1 MRKVQLNFGKI
12 DLTKLNLKKV
22 AIPVALL
29 VLASL
34 SYYAP
39 ERNQQIKLTSSY
51 PATVCPAIGNKVS
64 SIAALTSSKI
74 NRRSIDGI
82 SKRLNPGRSG
92 VIPIKND
99 AILVEGNPGT
109 SLTFANNGWKAVV
122 PCSVSNG
129 EQWFI
134 GGSGALTSKSFLYI
148 SNSGFS
154 ESAVDIEIFTP
165 NGLQEPREV
174 LIPQNSTRKIAID
187 SLVPGEESIAIAVK
201 TKSGRVSSYLL
212 DERKKGLKSL
222 GADFVAPVAT
232 ARKVVTIPAITG
244 LLEKLATNS
253 NSVTHTL
260 RLLVPGSIDANIDV
274 TVNSNDGN
282 FIPIGLSQLEVKS
295 QRLISIPLTF
305 APTGQ
310 PFSVVISSD
319 QPIFASVFSNFT
331 YGKSSEISWATG
343 ADELNKWSVNLTGSR
358 PILNFV
364 GDRIDVQITAT
375 GTNGKKITK
384 KVTGTNF
391 ATWRAPTG
399 LNRLEV
405 TANRSAI
412 SGGVI
417 FLPEV
422 GKIGTSYLPMNNGA
436 NLETASEPI
445 SDARVI
451 SRG

>member
-1 MRKVQLNFGKI
+1 MRKIQINLSKI
-12 DLTKLNLKKV
+12 DLARLDLKKV
-22 AIPVALL
+22 AIPLALV
-29 VLASL
+29 VLAGL

-39 ERNQQIKLTSSY
+39 ERSQQIKLTSSY

-74 NRRSIDGI
+74 NRRSIDGS
-82 SKRLNPGRSG
+82 SKRLNPGRSS
-92 VIPIKND
+92 VIPMKND

-129 EQWFI
+129 AQWFI

-154 ESAVDIEIFTP
+154 ESVVDIEIFTP
-165 NGLQEPREV
+165 NVLLEPREV
-174 LIPQNSTRKIAID
+174 SIPQNSTRKIAID
-187 SLVPGEESIAIAVK
+187 SLVPGEEAIAIAVK
-201 TKSGRVSSYLL
+201 TKSGRVSSYLF

-222 GADFVAPVAT
+222 GADFVAPSAT
-232 ARKVVTIPAITG
+232 ARKVVTLPAITG
-244 LLEKLATNS
+244 LLDKLVTNT

-260 RLLVPGSIDANIDV
+260 RLLVPASIDANIDV

-310 PFSVVISSD
+310 PFSVIVESD

-331 YGKSSEISWATG
+331 YGKSSEIAWATG
-343 ADELNKWSVNLTGSR
+343 ADELSKWSVNLTGSR

-364 GDRIDVQITAT
+364 GDRIDVQISAT

-391 ATWRAPTG
+391 QTWRAPTG

-405 TANRSAI
+405 TANRGGI

-451 SRG
+451 GRG

>member
-1 MRKVQLNFGKI
+1 MRKIQINLGKV
-12 DLTKLNLKKV
+12 DLAKLDLKKV
-22 AIPVALL
+22 AIPVALM
-29 VLASL
+29 VLAGL

-39 ERNQQIKLTSSY
+39 ERSQQIKLTSSY

-74 NRRSIDGI
+74 NRRSIDGS
-82 SKRLNPGRSG
+82 SKRLNPGRSS
-92 VIPIKND
+92 VIPMKND

-154 ESAVDIEIFTP
+154 ESVVDIEIFTP
-165 NGLQEPREV
+165 NVLLEPREV
-174 LIPQNSTRKIAID
+174 SIPQNSTRKIAID
-187 SLVPGEESIAIAVK
+187 SLVPGEEAIAIAVK
-201 TKSGRVSSYLL
+201 TKSGRVSSYLF

-244 LLEKLATNS
+244 LLDKLVTNN

-260 RLLVPGSIDANIDV
+260 RLLVPASIDANIDV

-310 PFSVVISSD
+310 PFSVIVESD

-331 YGKSSEISWATG
+331 YGKSSEIAWATG
-343 ADELNKWSVNLTGSR
+343 ADELSKWSVNLTGSR

-364 GDRIDVQITAT
+364 GDRIDVQISAT

-391 ATWRAPTG
+391 QTWRAPTG

-405 TANRSAI
+405 TANRGGI

>member
-1 MRKVQLNFGKI
+1 MRKIQISLGKI
-12 DLTKLNLKKV
+12 DLAKLDLKKV
-22 AIPVALL
+22 ASPVALV
-29 VLASL
+29 VLAGL

-39 ERNQQIKLTSSY
+39 ERSQQIKLTSSY

-74 NRRSIDGI
+74 NRRSIDGS
-82 SKRLNPGRSG
+82 SKRLNPGKSS
-92 VIPIKND
+92 VIPMKND

-154 ESAVDIEIFTP
+154 ESVVDIEIFTP
-165 NGLQEPREV
+165 NVLLEPREV
-174 LIPQNSTRKIAID
+174 SIPQNSTRKIAID
-187 SLVPGEESIAIAVK
+187 SLVPGEEAIAIAVK
-201 TKSGRVSSYLL
+201 TKSGRVSSYLF

-244 LLEKLATNS
+244 LLDKLVTNN

-260 RLLVPGSIDANIDV
+260 RLLVPASIDANIDV

-310 PFSVVISSD
+310 PFSVIVESD

-331 YGKSSEISWATG
+331 YGKSSEIAWATG
-343 ADELNKWSVNLTGSR
+343 ADELSKWSVNLTGSR

-364 GDRIDVQITAT
+364 GDRIDVQISAT

-391 ATWRAPTG
+391 QTWRAPTG

-405 TANRSAI
+405 TANRGGI

>member
-1 MRKVQLNFGKI
+1 M
-12 DLTKLNLKKV
+12 
-22 AIPVALL
+22 
-29 VLASL
+29 
-34 SYYAP
+34 
-39 ERNQQIKLTSSY
+39 
-51 PATVCPAIGNKVS
+51 
-64 SIAALTSSKI
+64 
-74 NRRSIDGI
+74 
-82 SKRLNPGRSG
+82 
-92 VIPIKND
+92 KND

-154 ESAVDIEIFTP
+154 QSAVDIEIFTP
-165 NGLQEPREV
+165 NGLLEPREV
-174 LIPQNSTRKIAID
+174 SIPQNSTRKIAID
-187 SLVPGEESIAIAVK
+187 SLVPGEEAIAIAVK
-201 TKSGRVSSYLL
+201 TKSGRVSSYLF

-244 LLEKLATNS
+244 LLDKLVTNT

-260 RLLVPGSIDANIDV
+260 RLLVPASIDANIDV

-310 PFSVVISSD
+310 PFSVIVESD

-331 YGKSSEISWATG
+331 YGKSSEIAWATG
-343 ADELNKWSVNLTGSR
+343 ADELSKWSVNLTGSR
-358 PILNFV
+358 PILNFA
-364 GDRIDVQITAT
+364 GDRIDVQISAT

-391 ATWRAPTG
+391 QTWRAPTG

-405 TANRSAI
+405 TANRGGI

>member
-1 MRKVQLNFGKI
+1 MRKLDLKSMKI
-12 DLTKLNLKKV
+12 DLIKINYKRLV
-22 AIPVALL
+22 VPVALL
-29 VLASL
+29 VLAGFA
-34 SYYAP
+34 YNAP
-39 ERNQQIKLTSSY
+39 ERSQQVKLTSSY

-64 SIAALTSSKI
+64 SIAALISTKI
-74 NRRSIDGI
+74 NRRSIDGV
-82 SKRLNPGRSG
+82 SKRLNPGKSG
-92 VIPIKND
+92 VIPMKND

-109 SLTFANNGWKAVV
+109 SLTFANDTWKAVV

-134 GGSGALTSKSFLYI
+134 GSSGALTSKSVLFI

-154 ESAVDIEIFTP
+154 DSAVDIEIYTP
-165 NGLQEPREV
+165 NGVQEPRELV
-174 LIPQNSTRKIAID
+174 IAQNSTRKIAID
-187 SLVPGEESIAIAVK
+187 SLVPGEELISIAVK

-212 DERKKGLKSL
+212 DERKRGLKSL
-222 GADFVAPVAT
+222 GADFVAPVAV

-244 LLEKLATNS
+244 LLDKLITNS
-253 NSVTHTL
+253 NSVSHTL
-260 RLLVPGSIDANIDV
+260 RLLVPGTIDANIDV

-295 QRLISIPLTF
+295 QRIVSIPLTF

-310 PFSVVISSD
+310 PFSVIVESD

-331 YGKSSEISWATG
+331 YGNSSEIAWATG
-343 ADELNKWSVNLTGSR
+343 ADELQKWSVNLTGSR
-358 PILNFV
+358 PFLNFV
-364 GDRIDVQITAT
+364 GDRIDVQISAT

-384 KVTGTNF
+384 RVTGANF
-391 ATWRAPTG
+391 LTWRAPTG
-399 LNRLEV
+399 LNRLDV
-405 TANRSAI
+405 TANRSEI

>member
-1 MRKVQLNFGKI
+1 MRKIQINLGKV
-12 DLTKLNLKKV
+12 DLAKLDLKKV
-22 AIPVALL
+22 AIPVALM
-29 VLASL
+29 VLAGL

-39 ERNQQIKLTSSY
+39 ERSQQIKLTSSY

-74 NRRSIDGI
+74 NRRSIDGS
-82 SKRLNPGRSG
+82 SKRLNPGKSS
-92 VIPIKND
+92 VIPMKND

-154 ESAVDIEIFTP
+154 ESVVDIEIFTP
-165 NGLQEPREV
+165 NVLLEPREV
-174 LIPQNSTRKIAID
+174 SIPQNSTRKIAID
-187 SLVPGEESIAIAVK
+187 SLVPGEEAIAIAVK
-201 TKSGRVSSYLL
+201 TKSGRVSSYLF

-244 LLEKLATNS
+244 LLDKLVTNN

-260 RLLVPGSIDANIDV
+260 RLLVPASIDANIDV

-310 PFSVVISSD
+310 PFSVIVESD

-331 YGKSSEISWATG
+331 YGKSSEIAWATG
-343 ADELNKWSVNLTGSR
+343 ADELSKWSVNLTGSR

-364 GDRIDVQITAT
+364 GDRIDVQISAT

-391 ATWRAPTG
+391 QTWRAPTG

-405 TANRSAI
+405 TANRGGI